1 MTLQEAKA
9 YMISNPGVKFAC
21 QVFHDEWIMY
31 DEKRNCFVFEDGYA
45 PDKFWWRSA
54 MSWNYDWWIVKGEI

>member
-1 MTLQEAKA
+1 
-9 YMISNPGVKFAC
+9 MISNPGVKFAC

-45 PDKFWWRSA
+45 PDMFWWRSA
-54 MSWNYDWWIVKGEI
+54 MSWNYDWWIVKE